1 MYSQISIIITVILVT
16 AAILTVQSS
25 MLQVSHAQLDATSQ
39 NTILTMHNQ
48 ERAAVGVAP
57 LTWSTELANNAQ
69 NWARNIASLGLG
81 PGAPAPHAPW
91 DQRNGQG
98 ENLAWGTKGAFPV
111 ATFVQGWA
119 SEKSNYVPGTPIEQT
134 LGSPNGVYGHYT
146 QMVWSSTTQI
156 GCGLA
161 SDANQD
167 YLVCRYAPTGNWI
180 GQVPYGAGAAAVAEE
195 ETTLGA
201 PPSDQAQA
209 PEQEFME
216 PPATDNQAQAPEQQF
231 TD

>member
-1 MYSQISIIITVILVT
+1 MYSKISIIITVILVT

-57 LTWSTELANNAQ
+57 LTWSDTVAASAQSWANH
-69 NWARNIASLGLG
+69 IVSLNLG
-81 PGAPAPHAPW
+81 PQGFPPHAPW
-91 DQRNGQG
+91 DQRSGQG

-119 SEKSNYVPGTPIEQT
+119 SEKSNYVPGTPIDAS
-134 LGSPNGVYGHYT
+134 LSGPNGVYGHYT
-146 QMVWSSTTQI
+146 QMVWSTTTQI
-156 GCGLA
+156 GCALA
-161 SDANQD
+161 SDAYQD
-167 YLVCRYAPTGNWI
+167 YLVCRYSPTGNWI